1 MEAFPAINAQDAVLQ
16 WSAYSGVVNQPVLDA
31 LREARA
37 YLRIALV
44 TNATSKLVS
53 DLKALGVVAEFDAI
67 VNSSVVGAAK
77 PETQIYRAALAA
89 VGVRPREAL
98 FVDDAR
104 ANVEA
109 AERLGLRAHHFEGVG
124 GLIRFLSENRS
135 GTAGPIADC

>member
-1 MEAFPAINAQDAVLQ
+1 MEAFPAINAQEAVLQ
-16 WSAYSGVVNQPVLDA
+16 WSSYPGVVNQPVLAA

-44 TNATSKLVS
+44 TNATSKLMS

-77 PETQIYRAALAA
+77 PEAQIYRAALAS
-89 VGVRPREAL
+89 VRVKPREAL
-98 FVDDAR
+98 FVDDIR

-109 AERLGLRAHHFEGVG
+109 AERLGLRAHCYEGVN
-124 GLIRFLSENRS
+124 GLIRFLSENRP
-135 GTAGPIADC
+135 GTAGLIAGS